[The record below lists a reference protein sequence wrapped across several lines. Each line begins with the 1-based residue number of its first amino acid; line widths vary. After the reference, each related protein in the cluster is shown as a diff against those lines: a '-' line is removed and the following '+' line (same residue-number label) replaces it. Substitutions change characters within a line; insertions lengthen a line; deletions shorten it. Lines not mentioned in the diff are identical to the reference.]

1 VDDRVPA
8 LSTLERGWRLGSGR
22 LQAGPGNGGQLAPQH
37 RFNNGPRPRLGS
49 RRKRGTREQAFGRSR
64 GGFTCKVHCL
74 SDAHGIPLVFHLTG
88 GEAAD
93 CTAFEAV
100 TALAE
105 TRPTYLLADKGY
117 DTDAIRGA
125 LHEQGI
131 RAAIPPRSNRK
142 TTIRWNRRIYR
153 ERNRI
158 ERMIGHLKINRA
170 IATRYDKLARSFLD
184 ALHLA
189 TIRRCLRL
197 ATL

>member
-1 VDDRVPA
+1 MDDRVPA
-8 LSTLERGWRLGSGR
+8 LPTLEPSRHLGGGRGHLGAGDGR
-22 LQAGPGNGGQLAPQH
+22 RPTTQRGFDDGPGPC
-37 RFNNGPRPRLGS
+37 LGR
-49 RRKRGTREQAFGRSR
+49 RRKGGTREQAFGRSR

-74 SDAHGIPLVFHLTG
+74 GDARGLPLAFHLTG

-93 CTAFEAV
+93 CTAFDAL

-105 TRPTYLLADKGY
+105 ERPVHLIADKGY
-117 DTDAIRGA
+117 DSDAIRDSLTA
-125 LHEQGI
+125 RGI
-131 RAAIPPRSNRK
+131 RPVIPPRSNRK
-142 TTIRWNRRIYR
+142 ATIRWNKRLYR

-158 ERMIGHLKINRA
+158 ERMIGHLKVNRA

-189 TIRRCLRL
+189 TIKRCLRL